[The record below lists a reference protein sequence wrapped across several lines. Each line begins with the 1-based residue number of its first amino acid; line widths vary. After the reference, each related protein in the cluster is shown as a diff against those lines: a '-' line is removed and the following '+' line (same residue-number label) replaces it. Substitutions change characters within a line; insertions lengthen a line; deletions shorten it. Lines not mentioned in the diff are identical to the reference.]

1 MILSDSSFFR
11 RNPWRKFRICPAEKG
26 EQAAV
31 NRIRVKPAAGFLFAA
46 VHGEDYM
53 REIMY
58 FEAEVLEI
66 DDEGRAREI
75 FYRCSHGEIHVVHRV
90 CGGL

>member
-11 RNPWRKFRICPAEKG
+11 RNPWRKYRIRPAEKG

-31 NRIRVKPAAGFLFAA
+31 NRKRVKPAAGFLFAA
-46 VHGEDYM
+46 IHGEDYM

-66 DDEGRAREI
+66 DDEDRAREI
-75 FYRCSHGEIHVVHRV
+75 FDKCLRGEIRVVHSE